1 MCGYKHILVYPT
13 SLLNFLLSLET
24 YFSMYGFWTSSIS
37 VNWEYFRKANSR
49 LLTPA
54 PKTYRVSSVC
64 FNKLSR
70 RCQHRLCLLNT
81 ALEC

>member
-1 MCGYKHILVYPT
+1 MCGYKHTLVYPT
-13 SLLNFLLSLET
+13 SLLYFLSSLET
-24 YFSMYGFWTSSIS
+24 CSSMYGFWTDSIN
-37 VNWEYFRKANSR
+37 VDWECFRKANSR

-54 PKTYRVSSVC
+54 SKTYRVSSVC

-70 RCQHRLCLLNT
+70 RSQHKLCLLNT